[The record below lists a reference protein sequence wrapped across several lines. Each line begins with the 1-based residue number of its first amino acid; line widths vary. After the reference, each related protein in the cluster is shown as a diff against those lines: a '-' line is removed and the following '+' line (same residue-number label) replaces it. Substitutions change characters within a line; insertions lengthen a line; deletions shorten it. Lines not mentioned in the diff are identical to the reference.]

1 MGRGVTPEE
10 IADEFVERR
19 RRGLVAGWVVPSSY
33 EYHHDIAEAVRR
45 GQMEERVR

>member
-1 MGRGVTPEE
+1 MTPEE

-19 RRGLVAGWVVPSSY
+19 RRGLSTGWVVPDSA
-33 EYHHDIAEAVRR
+33 EYREDIAEAVRR